1 MENSAFARNDRE
13 NHIWKTLWTT
23 ADNHSNYPRF
33 PQKGKN
39 SFSYPQIIQRGLTG
53 VCGKKDLE
61 GAALKH
67 LQTFSKV

>member
-23 ADNHSNYPRF
+23 ADNHPNYPRF
-33 PQKGKN
+33 PQYVKV
-39 SFSYPQIIQRGLTG
+39 SSIYPQFIQRNFTE

-61 GAALKH
+61 GAALNAPAN
-67 LQTFSKV
+67 L